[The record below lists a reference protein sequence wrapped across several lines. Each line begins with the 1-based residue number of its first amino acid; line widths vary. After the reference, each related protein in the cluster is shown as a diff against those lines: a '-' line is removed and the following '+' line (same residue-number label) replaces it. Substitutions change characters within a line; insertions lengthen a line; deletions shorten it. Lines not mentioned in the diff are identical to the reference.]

1 MASSSGRYQSRL
13 FNGFSATLNHL
24 TKLKLY
30 LRRVKIGATW
40 GAQTLAYLAYGL
52 IQVLNPTQQS
62 RRLVAG
68 KDSTIAGNKLL
79 ASAEEPFQQAILAV
93 TELYYPSQVDE
104 PASLPKSYGSTSLSS
119 VAIQGVATEL
129 VTRHLVLV
137 TTSNEPLD
145 LLTPN
150 QQKQIHRRIF
160 WAIFN
165 YRCSTRFTQVTR
177 SLGWFKPSSALI
189 SQQDVTGIVRQRSI
203 AQRIQA
209 LFWRSTGPEPVV
221 IKTEVRSIPAFIRA
235 AMTYFNRHPRKLLPN
250 GSFKQLNRR
259 NSPPFFLNSVF
270 KWQRHRKAQLGE
282 GVSPEPWLTSADL
295 FGPDPVTLTSAGG
308 GIPTANATAQGQ
320 QAMDIRTLPP
330 KPYSVTNGDWLDI
343 DTEATTMGYVKH
355 PLEQVL
361 DWLDRAMIWFEESLA
376 KLWLAIHPYIS
387 ALGQRIQQYR
397 QR

>member
-30 LRRVKIGATW
+30 LRRVKVGATW

-52 IQVLNPTQQS
+52 IQTLNPTQQS
-62 RRLVAG
+62 RRLAAG
-68 KDSTIAGNKLL
+68 TDSTVAGNKLL

-93 TELYYPSQVDE
+93 KELYYPSQVDE
-104 PASLPKSYGSTSLSS
+104 PASLPKRYGSTSLGSI
-119 VAIQGVATEL
+119 AIQGVATEL
-129 VTRHLVLV
+129 ATRHLVLV
-137 TTSNEPLD
+137 TTDNEPLD
-145 LLTPN
+145 LLTPK

-189 SQQDVTGIVRQRSI
+189 SQQDVTGIVRQRPI
-203 AQRIQA
+203 AQRIPA

-221 IKTEVRSIPAFIRA
+221 IKTEVRSIPGFIRA
-235 AMTYFNRHPRKLLPN
+235 AMTYFNRHPRKLLPHV
-250 GSFKQLNRR
+250 SFKQLNRR
-259 NSPPFFLNSVF
+259 NSPPFSLNSAF
-270 KWQRHRKAQLGE
+270 KWQRHPKAQLK

-295 FGPDPVTLTSAGG
+295 FGPDPVTLTSTEG
-308 GIPTANATAQGQ
+308 GIPTANAAEGQ
-320 QAMDIRTLPP
+320 QATDVQALPP
-330 KPYSVTNGDWLDI
+330 KPYSVTHGDWLDV
-343 DTEATTMGYVKH
+343 DAEATTMGYVKH
-355 PLEQVL
+355 PLEQGL
-361 DWLDRAMIWFEESLA
+361 DWLDRAVTWFEESLA
-376 KLWLAIHPYIS
+376 KLWLALHPYIS

>member
-52 IQVLNPTQQS
+52 IQTLNPTQQS
-62 RRLVAG
+62 RRLAAG
-68 KDSTIAGNKLL
+68 TDSTIAGNKLL

-93 TELYYPSQVDE
+93 KELYYPSQVDE
-104 PASLPKSYGSTSLSS
+104 PANLLKSYGSTSLGS

-129 VTRHLVLV
+129 ATRHLVII
-137 TTSNEPLD
+137 TTDHEPLD
-145 LLTPN
+145 LLTPK
-150 QQKQIHRRIF
+150 QQKQIHRQIF

-189 SQQDVTGIVRQRSI
+189 SQQDFTGIVRQRSI
-203 AQRIQA
+203 VQRIQA

-235 AMTYFNRHPRKLLPN
+235 AMTYFSRHPRKLLPHI
-250 GSFKQLNRR
+250 SFKQLNRR
-259 NSPPFFLNSVF
+259 NSPLSLNSAF
-270 KWQRHRKAQLGE
+270 KWQRHPKVQLAE

-308 GIPTANATAQGQ
+308 GIPTANAAEGQ
-320 QAMDIRTLPP
+320 QATDVRTLPP
-330 KPYSVTNGDWLDI
+330 KPYSVTNGGWLDI

-361 DWLDRAMIWFEESLA
+361 DWLDRAVTWFEESLA
-376 KLWLAIHPYIS
+376 KLWLALHPYIS